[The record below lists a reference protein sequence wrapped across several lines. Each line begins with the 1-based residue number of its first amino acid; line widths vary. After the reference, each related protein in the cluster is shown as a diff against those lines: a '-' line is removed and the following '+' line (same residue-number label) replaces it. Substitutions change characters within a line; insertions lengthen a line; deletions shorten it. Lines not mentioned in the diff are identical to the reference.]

1 MRSSASE
8 NEKFSTLTRWR
19 PRSPLPLAATPL
31 GRGRA
36 DGLSGFLGSSFR
48 VMLEGIVIEKEA
60 KIIHYLWLMSKEKIE
75 QIQKDAE
82 EAFKKAQTSQQLYDA
97 KVVFL
102 GKNGSLSGLMKD
114 MKSLSPEIRP
124 QFGQWVNDA
133 KSKLEALYSDL
144 ETQIKSKEVG
154 AQLQSE
160 RLDMTLPGPQRA
172 LGSQHPVEKVMDE
185 IIGIFARLGYN
196 VRLGPMIEKDFYNF
210 ESLNIPKDHP
220 ARDEQDT
227 FYIEGEYVL
236 RTQTS
241 PIQIHT
247 MKVEKPPLKI
257 IGPGAVYRCDYDI
270 SHLPM
275 FHQVEGLYV
284 DKKVSMAELKGT
296 MSYFNREFFGTGV
309 KTRFRPSFFPF
320 TEPSAEVDASCAL
333 CSGKGCR
340 MCKFSGWIEMGG
352 CGLVHPNV
360 LKAGGLDPEEW
371 QGFAF
376 GMGVERLATVKYGVE
391 DIRLFIENDVR
402 FLGQF

>member
-1 MRSSASE
+1 M
-8 NEKFSTLTRWR
+8 N
-19 PRSPLPLAATPL
+19 
-31 GRGRA
+31 
-36 DGLSGFLGSSFR
+36 
-48 VMLEGIVIEKEA
+48 
-60 KIIHYLWLMSKEKIE
+60 KEKIE

-82 EAFKKAQTSQQLYDA
+82 EALKKAQTSQQLYDT
-97 KVVFL
+97 KVLFL
-102 GKNGSLSGLMKD
+102 GKNGSLSTLMKD
-114 MKSLSPEIRP
+114 MKNLSAEDRP
-124 QFGQWVNDA
+124 KFGQWVNET
-133 KSKLEALYSDL
+133 KSALESLYETL
-144 ETQIKSKEVG
+144 EKKIKTKELG
-154 AQLQSE
+154 EQLDNE
-160 RLDMTLPGPQRA
+160 RLDMTLPGPFKP
-172 LGSQHPVEKVMDE
+172 LGAQHLVDKVMDE
-185 IIGIFARLGYN
+185 MIAIFARLGFS
-196 VRLGPMIEKDFYNF
+196 VRVGPMIEKDYYNF
-210 ESLNIPKDHP
+210 EALNIPKDHP

-227 FYIEGEYVL
+227 FYIDSEHVL

-247 MKVEKPPLKI
+247 MKIEKPPLKI
-257 IGPGAVYRCDYDI
+257 IGPGAVFRCDYDI

-275 FHQVEGLYV
+275 FHQIEGLYV

-296 MSYFNREFFGTGV
+296 MAYFNREFFGADV

-360 LKAGGLDPEEW
+360 LKAAGLSPEEW

-376 GMGVERLATVKYGVE
+376 GMGVERMATVKYGIE